1 MYSFIYGR
9 NPVLEWLRSQMQ
21 VDKIILAREGSGANL
36 GDIETMAAKQQ
47 VKIERMA
54 RPELTRLLKS
64 EHHQGVAARIALPD
78 YAGVEEILRRAALLG
93 EPPLIAVLDCIQDP
107 GNLGAILR
115 SADGAGVHGI
125 IIPKDNAAP
134 LTPAAFKASA
144 GAAAHVAIAQVTNLT
159 RAIQELKEEGL
170 WFVATDQDAPKLY
183 TEIDLKGPVGL
194 VLGSEGKGVR
204 RLVREHCD
212 FSARI
217 PLRGKVSSLNVSVA
231 AAVLF
236 FESRRQRGW

>member
-1 MYSFIYGR
+1 MYSYIYGR
-9 NPVLEWLRSQMQ
+9 NPVLEWLRSGM
-21 VDKIILAREGSGANL
+21 DIEKIVVAKDGSGAGL
-36 GDIETMAAKQQ
+36 TELESLAGKKGFKLERAARQ
-47 VKIERMA
+47 
-54 RPELTRLLKS
+54 ELTRMVKS
-64 EHHQGVAARIALPD
+64 EHHQGVAARIVLPD
-78 YAGVEEILRRAALLG
+78 YVGLDEILRRAAALG

-125 IIPKDNAAP
+125 IIPKDHAAP

-159 RAIQELKEEGL
+159 RTIQELKEEGL
-170 WFVATDQDAPKLY
+170 WFVATDQDAPKRY

-204 RLVREHCD
+204 RLVREQCD

-217 PLRGKVSSLNVSVA
+217 PLRGKVNSLNVSAA

-236 FESRRQRGW
+236 FESRRQRG